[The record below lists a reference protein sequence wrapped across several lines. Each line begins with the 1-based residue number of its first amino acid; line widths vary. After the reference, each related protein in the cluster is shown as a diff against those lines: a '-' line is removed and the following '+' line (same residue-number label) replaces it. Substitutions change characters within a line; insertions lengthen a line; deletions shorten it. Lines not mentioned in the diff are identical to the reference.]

1 MDENILLSVV
11 VPVYNEADKIEKN
24 LKIILEYLKGRYTY
38 EVIVVDD
45 GSRDDTYA
53 IASRIGEKDPCIKL
67 LKNEVN
73 CGKGYTLKKGMTA
86 ASGKYVLFTDADLS
100 TPFEELDKLLPYFS
114 QGYDIVVGSRKL
126 KDSVV
131 QVHQARHREFMGRI
145 FYMLAKAFV
154 TGIVRDFNCGFKCYR
169 REVAHRL
176 YGISRLER
184 WGFDVELFFLAEK
197 YGYKIKEVPVRWLN
211 SSTTKVRLFKD
222 SLNSFLELVQIRIN
236 DMQGLYA
243 DEK

>member
-1 MDENILLSVV
+1 MEKETELTVV
-11 VPVYNEADKIEKN
+11 IPAYNEGDKIRGALDTITKH
-24 LKIILEYLKGRYTY
+24 LEGRYPY
-38 EVIVVDD
+38 EIIVVDD
-45 GSRDDTYA
+45 GSRDDTQGIVREFA
-53 IASRIGEKDPCIKL
+53 AGAENIRIFSNRANK
-67 LKNEVN
+67 
-73 CGKGYTLKKGMTA
+73 GKGYSLKVGMTA
-86 ASGKYVLFTDADLS
+86 GRGKYVLFTDADLS
-100 TPFEELDKLLPYFS
+100 APFEELDKLLPYFS

>member
-1 MDENILLSVV
+1 MDENIFLSVV

-38 EVIVVDD
+38 EMIVVDD

-100 TPFEELDKLLPYFS
+100 TPFQDIEKILPWLE
-114 QGYDIVVGSRKL
+114 QGYDLAIGSRKL
-126 KDSVV
+126 KNSDLR
-131 QVHQARHREFMGRI
+131 VHQAWYREFMGCVF
-145 FYMLAKAFV
+145 FYLAKVFV
-154 TGIVRDFNCGFKCYR
+154 ASGVHDFNCGFKGFT
-169 REVAHRL
+169 RESAHHLFGKMR
-176 YGISRLER
+176 INR
-184 WGFDVELFFLAEK
+184 WGYDVEILHIAGK
-197 YGYKIKEVPVRWLN
+197 HGYRIKEVPISWVN
-211 SSTTKVRLFKD
+211 SDTSKVNLFKD
-222 SLNSFLELVQIRIN
+222 ALRSFMDLIRIRTN
-236 DMQGLYA
+236 DMKGLY
-243 DEK
+243 K